1 MCTLSV
7 TETNT
12 ETCKKFNSQ
21 WVVYFES
28 NVLSRSNKIKYLLF
42 QRFQS
47 DWIANLEFTFVPL
60 TCQRWEKGILE
71 KTILNINNLP
81 TYLPTCL
88 PACLP
93 ACLPSYLSTCLSIN
107 QSIHLSIHP
116 SIHPPTHPSI
126 RPSIHLVKQ
135 GRKLPRMEN
144 WHIIVRN
151 CTNYTK
157 REFFW

>member
-47 DWIANLEFTFVPL
+47 DWIANLKFTFVPL

-93 ACLPSYLSTCLSIN
+93 ACLPTYLSTCLSIN
-107 QSIHLSIHP
+107 QSIYPSIRLSTHPPIHQSVHP
-116 SIHPPTHPSI
+116 SI
-126 RPSIHLVKQ
+126 
-135 GRKLPRMEN
+135 
-144 WHIIVRN
+144 
-151 CTNYTK
+151 
-157 REFFW
+157 

>member
-21 WVVYFES
+21 WDVYFES
-28 NVLSRSNKIKYLLF
+28 TVLSRSNKIKYLLF

-93 ACLPSYLSTCLSIN
+93 ACLPTYLSTCLSIN
-107 QSIHLSIHP
+107 QSIYPSIRLSIHP
-116 SIHPPTHPSI
+116 PIHQSVHPSI
-126 RPSIHLVKQ
+126 
-135 GRKLPRMEN
+135 
-144 WHIIVRN
+144 
-151 CTNYTK
+151 
-157 REFFW
+157 